1 MAGGVAGLVDDGK
14 IRPVLPD
21 DAGQRAPSGR
31 PAIRRGDICWVSFP
45 GPGGSGHKGR
55 RPVLVIQN
63 DTGNEFGLTTIVAP
77 VTSGAGKQDNI
88 LNVTVPEGVLPKA
101 SSVRLSQLLTLE
113 KCRMGERMA
122 SLSPEI
128 MARVD
133 EALRVSLGLPRL
145 P

>member
-1 MAGGVAGLVDDGK
+1 MAGLVDDGK
-14 IRPVLPD
+14 IKQVLPD
-21 DAGQRAPSGR
+21 DAGQRIPSGR
-31 PAIRRGDICWVSFP
+31 PAIRRGDICRVSLP
-45 GPGGSGHKGR
+45 VQGGSGHEGV

-77 VTSGAGKQDNI
+77 VTSGAGNHDNL

-101 SSVRLSQLLTLE
+101 SSVRLNQLLTLE
-113 KCRMGERMA
+113 KSRIGERMV
-122 SLSPEI
+122 SLSRET